1 MVSSAQLSSAVLYP
15 PQKYF
20 GVHPRGFWGFWG
32 CALMDIT
39 VREYL
44 MEQWDRGKSLER
56 TNFRGDSRAEQTGQ
70 RWGDPKESEP
80 PSLGSPSPSQ
90 KQQGG
95 NGNTDVNGG
104 TQSTGPTGH
113 SGAFWGAGGHR
124 GGCHRPRGRGE
135 GAQEPPWGESRGCVC
150 VPQVPYIFPK
160 CASRRHLNFQSAC
173 AEPPPLFQMRMC
185 KINTGFF
192 VVRITPVR

>member
-56 TNFRGDSRAEQTGQ
+56 TNFSGDPRAEQTGQ

-124 GGCHRPRGRGE
+124 GGVTDPGEGGKVLRSHRGASPGDVCACHRYRIFFPNAHHGGTLISKAH
-135 GAQEPPWGESRGCVC
+135 AQSHHR
-150 VPQVPYIFPK
+150 YFK
-160 CASRRHLNFQSAC
+160 CAC
-173 AEPPPLFQMRMC
+173 V
-185 KINTGFF
+185 K
-192 VVRITPVR
+192 

>member
-104 TQSTGPTGH
+104 GQGAHVPQGTAEHFWVLGNTGGVSQTPGKGGRC
-113 SGAFWGAGGHR
+113 SGATVGRVPGMCVRATGTVYFSQMRITLISKAHAQSHHR
-124 GGCHRPRGRGE
+124 
-135 GAQEPPWGESRGCVC
+135 
-150 VPQVPYIFPK
+150 YFK
-160 CASRRHLNFQSAC
+160 CAC
-173 AEPPPLFQMRMC
+173 V
-185 KINTGFF
+185 K
-192 VVRITPVR
+192 